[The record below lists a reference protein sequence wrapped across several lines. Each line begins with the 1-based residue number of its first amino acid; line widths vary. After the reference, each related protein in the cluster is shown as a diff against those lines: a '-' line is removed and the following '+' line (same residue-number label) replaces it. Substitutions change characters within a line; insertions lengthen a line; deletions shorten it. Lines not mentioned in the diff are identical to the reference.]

1 LSEADSSEIVMP
13 RVGDVV
19 WYWVFPNTG
28 EVDPN
33 QPCAAIV
40 SLAKGPR
47 LVNVGVVTQHS
58 LWHWHE
64 DIIFRQPGDPRP
76 VNVTFCEFRHDN
88 EDE

>member
-64 DIIFRQPGDPRP
+64 DISINLGRLCIEIGLGFPPQDA
-76 VNVTFCEFRHDN
+76 EL
-88 EDE
+88 